1 MTRHLGRLARHLPG
15 SPATRVA
22 GLLLLILVVLLVA
35 ACVPGTGGSGAP
47 GVSNTPPPGAY
58 PLRPA
63 ELKADPVSVFAW
75 LFTPIFQAMFI
86 VLVAVDL
93 VVNNI
98 AIAIIVLTLLLRLL
112 MIPIFRR
119 QTVNTKQMQL
129 VQPEVRELQR
139 RYKGDR
145 MKQQAVVAEYYK
157 QRGINPAS
165 GCLPLLLTLG
175 LLIPVYSVISQGLTN
190 YDVNPM
196 LNVFGFQLIQLD
208 CAAAPM
214 VDASNFVTNPCL
226 DPNAFGRDWSR
237 PDITF
242 TVFGFGISLLAIISA
257 LFQLVQS
264 RMTLPPPN
272 PAGTPDEPQIR
283 VQRQMA
289 YFLPF
294 ISILWGTLLPAGLF
308 LYWIFGTILATI
320 QQYLIIGWG
329 GTFPL
334 FGWTPGFAQDHKPR
348 FPVSIPPPKPPS
360 ETPSR
365 TSAKP
370 SSTPR
375 PADRD
380 ASAQRTIR
388 PSKRERDR
396 GRRGRRR

>member
-1 MTRHLGRLARHLPG
+1 LTRHLRSAARFLPAVILIAAVTLVLAACLPG
-15 SPATRVA
+15 GQT
-22 GLLLLILVVLLVA
+22 
-35 ACVPGTGGSGAP
+35 GSGAP
-47 GVSNTPPPGAY
+47 GSHTPPPGAI

-63 ELKADPVSVFAW
+63 ELKADPISLFSW

-86 VLVAVDL
+86 VLVAIDL
-93 VVNNI
+93 LVKNI
-98 AIAIIVLTLLLRLL
+98 AIAIIGLTLLLRLL
-112 MIPIFRR
+112 MVPIFRR

-129 VQPEVRELQR
+129 VGPEVRELQR

-145 MKQQAVVAEYYK
+145 LKSQAAVAEFYK

-175 LLIPVYSVISQGLTN
+175 LLIPVYSVVSQGLTN

-196 LNVFGFQLIQLD
+196 LNVFGIQLITLP
-208 CAAAPM
+208 C
-214 VDASNFVTNPCL
+214 DASPILDANNHVVNACL
-226 DPNAFGRDWSR
+226 KPIAFGRDWSR
-237 PDITF
+237 PDVSF
-242 TVFGFGISLLAIISA
+242 TVFGFGISILAIISA

-264 RMTLPPPN
+264 RMALPPPN
-272 PAGTPDEPQIR
+272 PAGVPDEPQIR

-320 QQYLIIGWG
+320 QQYLILGWG

-334 FGWTPGFAQDHKPR
+334 FGWTPSFARDHTPR
-348 FPVSIPPPKPPS
+348 FPVRVPAPKAHTDASGKPITTPKPA
-360 ETPSR
+360 ER
-365 TSAKP
+365 SA
-370 SSTPR
+370 
-375 PADRD
+375 A
-380 ASAQRTIR
+380 AQKTIR
-388 PSKRERDR
+388 TTKRERDR